1 MKNIICRKTKQM
13 FLPIH
18 NPFWSKPLNV
28 SLLAAE
34 LPLLQSWT
42 PQIQKPRV
50 GRGRFLLQTGEISA
64 DAEIWCG
71 EYHIILDRGKKEAAI
86 FHQLLLFFLCLKDKP
101 EPGSSAELW
110 MAQACLG
117 QQQPP
122 AGLRVANA
130 CLNAVKLLL
139 VWETPVGLRLW
150 SAKTPSALTA
160 VKY

>member
-1 MKNIICRKTKQM
+1 MKNLICRKTKQTY
-13 FLPIH
+13 LPIH
-18 NPFWSKPLNV
+18 NLFWSETLNI
-28 SLLAAE
+28 SLLAAQ

-42 PQIQKPRV
+42 PQIQKSRE
-50 GRGRFLLQTGEISA
+50 GADFSSKLEKYQQIFYSLLSGS
-64 DAEIWCG
+64 
-71 EYHIILDRGKKEAAI
+71 KKGAAI
-86 FHQLLLFFLCLKDKP
+86 FHQLPLFFLCLKDKP
-101 EPGSSAELW
+101 EPGSAAELW

-122 AGLRVANA
+122 AGLCVAKA

-139 VWETPVGLRLW
+139 VAETPVGLRLW